1 MAWGSTK
8 ARVRGKIASG
18 GFAKKPDYS
27 DTFSNA
33 ANILAQGMLDKAE
46 RQRELDKEAKAK
58 AEAEADKLKEKEEEA
73 AERERRAKAL
83 AERLGMNPQNTQ
95 AINYVTEQLYLFN
108 DDSTEVF
115 KLLENDR
122 KAGRF
127 KEVTSSI
134 VENVTSASM
143 DQAPP
148 VRLDRVGSIKTVE
161 GDPVTSLDLPLIAD
175 GRITYSKDGERVNDP
190 RNRNEAQ
197 QMMEAFGPQ
206 QLEKSEVTQA
216 ETKQFGIEVDP
227 TAEDLIELDFTRLT
241 TLDDIDLYE
250 AEIKS
255 KSQTLTDAQQ
265 KVIKNRKDLLEGRR
279 VDAAIADAVK
289 DEKNAKSALMA
300 LNAKV
305 DQATTE
311 EAKQEIRDS
320 YEYKAISGFVERF
333 AQGEKYEVPL
343 QNLKTAQDVELE
355 LIFIAMN
362 NKIVPK
368 GTMDILRELNA
379 RYTREEAETKEQEN
393 QPTISEQISIINLDD
408 DEIAE
413 LAKITANSD
422 NPKTKLIYEYAT
434 LLSEAVSSKDINVS
448 EYLGNMGSVNATK
461 NRIIEIE
468 NNTDLTDDEKE
479 KILTVMKDHLAELE
493 KSAKKLKLT
502 DIDYLGDVVID
513 DQKGIVVKQ
522 ELVLTENGEFYSPLL
537 QRTFSKDEVQN
548 AISVDAQETLMSN
561 ATRLQDNAF
570 AKMGEHRSNMSDLL
584 RRAKNIDDIV
594 KTTDGA
600 ILTFVGGRFPSIM
613 KRIENEVGSLNGL
626 LNGSSESTINSVVEN
641 AINAELED
649 QTQQL
654 DRIGINAQEFAQ
666 YQSRLIEF
674 AFTYARTGLGQ
685 TRTTDQDFN
694 AAVRVVSAGSDY
706 STFSRNL
713 RGLVKQAFAMNEEAH
728 NAYLVRPDV
737 SFAAQT
743 VGAKEV
749 YANFL
754 IPMSEYLQNQTG
766 VPEAISWMNTEVQQ
780 APEPEKNQNQKLNTY
795 LNSSNFV
802 NDKQAV
808 GQFTSQ
814 EDQDRFINIIAKRL
828 QIDPSIIRS
837 QLLN

>member
-8 ARVRGKIASG
+8 ARVRSKIQSG
-18 GFAKKPDYS
+18 GFAKKPDY
-27 DTFSNA
+27 DFLQTG
-33 ANILAQGMLDKAE
+33 ANIIAQGMLDAKE
-46 RQRELDKEAKAK
+46 RRLEADKLAKEK
-58 AEAEADKLKEKEEEA
+58 AEAEADKLKKKEQEAADRKRKAESLAKEFGADPKNTEAINYFTEQLFFFDDNTSAVFAKAETDKERGKIKFVKKEEELFLQGPDVP
-73 AERERRAKAL
+73 EDFPLTVSPDGQKPVSEF
-83 AERLGMNPQNTQ
+83 GNTGNKIT
-95 AINYVTEQLYLFN
+95 AGNVGNFT
-108 DDSTEVF
+108 ST
-115 KLLENDR
+115 
-122 KAGRF
+122 
-127 KEVTSSI
+127 
-134 VENVTSASM
+134 
-143 DQAPP
+143 
-148 VRLDRVGSIKTVE
+148 LDKDGNETNSYKTE
-161 GDPVTSLDLPLIAD
+161 GDQMAAIFAPISEQP
-175 GRITYSKDGERVNDP
+175 SKTNTFEG
-190 RNRNEAQ
+190 
-197 QMMEAFGPQ
+197 
-206 QLEKSEVTQA
+206 LEINPDAKE
-216 ETKQFGIEVDP
+216 P
-227 TAEDLIELDFTRLT
+227 IELDYQRLT

-250 AEIKS
+250 GEIKS
-255 KSQTLTDAQQ
+255 KGQTLTDDQLE
-265 KVIKNRKDLLEGRR
+265 VIKNRKDLLEGRR

-289 DEKNAKSALMA
+289 DENNAKSALMA

-305 DQATTE
+305 DQAATE
-311 EAKQEIRDS
+311 DAKKAITDS
-320 YEYKAISGFVERF
+320 YEYKAISGFVDRF
-333 AQGEKYEVPL
+333 AQGEKYDVPL

-355 LIFIAMN
+355 LLFISMN

-368 GTMDILRELNA
+368 GTMDLLRELKT
-379 RYTREEAETKEQEN
+379 RYTNEEAEDKRLEN
-393 QPTISEQISIINLDD
+393 QPSLAEKISIINLDD

-413 LAKITANSD
+413 LAKITANSND
-422 NPKTKLIYEYAT
+422 PKTQMIYEYAT
-434 LLSEAVSSKDINVS
+434 LLKEAASGKDINVS

-468 NNTDLTDDEKE
+468 NNTDLTDDAKE

-493 KSAKKLKLT
+493 KSSKKLKLT
-502 DIDYLGDVVID
+502 DTAYLGDVVID
-513 DQKGIVVKQ
+513 NQKGIVVKQ

-537 QRTFSKDEVQN
+537 QKTFSKDEVQN

-570 AKMGEHRSNMSDLL
+570 AKMGDHRKNMSDLL

-594 KTTDGA
+594 QTTDGE

-626 LNGSSESTINSVVEN
+626 LGGSSDSTINSVVEN
-641 AINAELED
+641 AINAELQD

-694 AAVRVVSAGSDY
+694 AAVKVVSAGSDY
-706 STFSRNL
+706 PTFSRNL
-713 RGLVKQAFAMNEEAH
+713 RGLVKQAFAMNQEAH
-728 NAYLVRPDV
+728 DGYLVRPDV
-737 SFAAQT
+737 SLAANT

-754 IPMSEYLQNQTG
+754 IPMSEYLQNQTD

-795 LNSSNFV
+795 LNSSGFA

-814 EDQDRFINIIAKRL
+814 EDQEKFINIIAKRL

>member
-8 ARVRGKIASG
+8 ARVRSKIASG
-18 GFAKKPDYS
+18 GFAKKPDY
-27 DTFSNA
+27 DFLQTG
-33 ANILAQGMLDKAE
+33 ANIIAQGMLDAKERRLEADKKA
-46 RQRELDKEAKAK
+46 KEK
-58 AEAEADKLKEKEEEA
+58 AEAEAEKLKKKEQEAADRKRKAESLAAEFGADPKNTEAINYFTEQLFFFDDNTSSVYTKAESDIKKGKVKFVPKEEELFLQGPDVP
-73 AERERRAKAL
+73 KDFKV
-83 AERLGMNPQNTQ
+83 GIKVGDNT
-95 AINYVTEQLYLFN
+95 LDKFN
-108 DDSTEVF
+108 S
-115 KLLENDR
+115 
-122 KAGRF
+122 
-127 KEVTSSI
+127 
-134 VENVTSASM
+134 
-143 DQAPP
+143 
-148 VRLDRVGSIKTVE
+148 
-161 GDPVTSLDLPLIAD
+161 GDPITVGDLASI
-175 GRITYSKDGERVNDP
+175 SKNEGNSERVRTEAAQMADIFAPVSQEPSKTNTFEGLEIDP
-190 RNRNEAQ
+190 DAKE
-197 QMMEAFGPQ
+197 P
-206 QLEKSEVTQA
+206 
-216 ETKQFGIEVDP
+216 
-227 TAEDLIELDFTRLT
+227 IELDFTRLT

-250 AEIKS
+250 GEIKS
-255 KSQTLTDAQQ
+255 NGQTLTEDQQ
-265 KVIKNRKDLLEGRR
+265 EVIKNRKNLLEGRR
-279 VDAAIADAVK
+279 VDDAIKDAVS

-305 DQATTE
+305 DQAATE
-311 EAKQEIRDS
+311 DEKKKIKDS